1 MRKVALIIAMLACC
15 VFAREPAPSPSDY
28 TLDLSKYGFIDTSLN
43 KIQFPKGNKSFEPFF
58 KKLDTLVFENRGKVR
73 ILHIGGS
80 HIQADVMSGR
90 IREHMV
96 KEYPGAS
103 AGRGFVF
110 PFSAAKTNTPSSY
123 GSTYKGIWDM
133 SKNVLREVKKPL
145 GLLGIA
151 VSTSDPR
158 AEFSIL
164 LNRYNPQPI
173 WSETRVRLFGYSD
186 NGDVIPVLHVD
197 STEIP
202 GKLDSATQSFTFPI
216 PHPIDSIVISF
227 RWLDSLQQAEI
238 ARFITDSLRQD
249 SIARAAALADSLA
262 KDSLARKDSS
272 KKKPSLVAIPDNV
285 ALPLD
290 SMFQDSSVIDTALDE
305 PPPFEPEP
313 MAPLDVSSNESKPG
327 RPRFT
332 ITGIYTES
340 DAPGIMYTNVG
351 INGAKV
357 PNYFEAVCPNFE
369 KELAFLKPDLVIFA
383 IGINDANVDRFD
395 DKGFRANYD
404 TLITRIQKVSP
415 NAAFI
420 FETNNDSYR
429 MTKRKKYVQHPNGE
443 VARKSFF
450 ILADKYKAGIWDK
463 FSIMGGLGSM
473 SKWEKANLAKKDK
486 VHFKLAGYNLL
497 GDLFYKALIQAYQD
511 HIANLPALE
520 PEAPKPAPKKPDSTK
535 VPTKNKSKN

>member
-1 MRKVALIIAMLACC
+1 MRKVALIIAITACC

-58 KKLDTLVFENRGKVR
+58 NKLDTLVFENRGQVR

-80 HIQADVMSGR
+80 HIQADAMSGR
-90 IREHMV
+90 IREHLV

-173 WSETRVRLFGYSD
+173 WSETRIRLFGYSD
-186 NGDVIPVLHVD
+186 HGDVIPVLHVD
-197 STEIP
+197 SLEIP

-216 PHPIDSIVISF
+216 PHPIDSIHISF

-249 SIARAAALADSLA
+249 SIARAAAIADSLA
-262 KDSLARKDSS
+262 KDSLAKKDSS
-272 KKKPSLVAIPDNV
+272 KKPAAIPDNV

-290 SMFQDSSVIDTALDE
+290 SMYQDSSVIDTALDE

-313 MAPLDVSSNESKPG
+313 VAPLDTSSNDSKPG

-332 ITGIYTES
+332 LTGIYTES
-340 DAPGIMYTNVG
+340 DAPGIMYVNVG

-357 PNYFEAVCPNFE
+357 PNYFEATCPLLE

-404 TLITRIQKVSP
+404 TLITRIRKVSP
-415 NAAFI
+415 NTAII
-420 FETNNDSYR
+420 FETNNDSFR
-429 MTKRKKYVQHPNGE
+429 MTKRKRYVQHPNGE

-450 ILADKYKAGIWDK
+450 ILADKYKAGVWDK

-473 SKWEKANLAKKDK
+473 AKWEKANLAKKDK

-497 GDLFYKALIQAYQD
+497 GDLFYKAIIQAYQD

-520 PEAPKPAPKKPDSTK
+520 PEAPKPAPKKADSTK
-535 VPTKNKSKN
+535 AASKTKK

>member
-1 MRKVALIIAMLACC
+1 MRKVALIIAMLALC

-90 IREHMV
+90 IREHLV

-123 GSTYKGIWDM
+123 GSMYKGIWDM

-272 KKKPSLVAIPDNV
+272 KKKTSLVAIPDNV

-357 PNYFEAVCPNFE
+357 PNYFETVCPNFE

-395 DKGFRANYD
+395 DKGFYLP
-404 TLITRIQKVSP
+404 TSTRRVSGTSSP
-415 NAAFI
+415 SWAGSAPW
-420 FETNNDSYR
+420 
-429 MTKRKKYVQHPNGE
+429 PNGKKRTSPRRTRSTSNSR
-443 VARKSFF
+443 ATTCWATCSTRLSSRRTRTISQTSPHWSPKHRNRHRKSRTPPRFRPR
-450 ILADKYKAGIWDK
+450 IKTRASISN
-463 FSIMGGLGSM
+463 FS
-473 SKWEKANLAKKDK
+473 
-486 VHFKLAGYNLL
+486 KLS
-497 GDLFYKALIQAYQD
+497 F
-511 HIANLPALE
+511 
-520 PEAPKPAPKKPDSTK
+520 
-535 VPTKNKSKN
+535 